1 MKVTFLGTGT
11 SQGVPVIAC
20 DCEVCTSEDP
30 RDERMRSS
38 IMLSD
43 DDRNL
48 IIDTGP
54 DFRRQMLVNS
64 VKTLDAVV
72 FTHEHK
78 DHIAGLDD
86 IRAFNFRQRKKM
98 DVYASENVQK
108 ALHREFHYVF
118 ADIKYPGVPEISLHE
133 IDIRPF
139 QAAGFNL
146 IPIQVMHHK
155 MPVFAFRVGDF
166 AYVTDAN
173 YIAPEEFDKLRG
185 VKHLV
190 INALRKESHL
200 SHFNLEE
207 ALEIIR
213 ILNPERAYLT
223 HISHLMG
230 LHSDVSD
237 EIPSNVQIAEDGL
250 EIEV

>member
-20 DCEVCTSEDP
+20 DCDVCTSDDP
-30 RDERMRSS
+30 SDNRLRSS
-38 IMLSD
+38 IMLS
-43 DDRNL
+43 RNGHNL
-48 IIDTGP
+48 VIDTGP
-54 DFRRQMLVNS
+54 DFRQQMLRAGVES
-64 VKTLDAVV
+64 LDAVV

-86 IRAFNFRQRKKM
+86 IRAFNFRQRRKM

-108 ALHREFHYVF
+108 ALQREFHYVF

-139 QAAGFNL
+139 QAAGYDL

-190 INALRKESHL
+190 INALRIDTHL
-200 SHFNLEE
+200 SHFSLDE

-213 ILNPERAYLT
+213 ILQPDQAYLT

-230 LHSDVSD
+230 LHKEVS
-237 EIPSNVQIAEDGL
+237 ENLPENVQIATDGL
-250 EIEV
+250 VINV